1 MRYSIRHITLLS
13 LLAMVLAA
21 CSSESYPGV
30 EFEEERASS
39 LINTESG
46 KGTTEVPIVV
56 TLSETGFFNSVV
68 TRGTGPIIVP
78 SENKEDSLRD
88 AERYESAV
96 FYIYAFRDQSDAQG
110 NWTYSPDLTKRSGD
124 ESDNNTNCLVDS
136 NDPLLGIPAF
146 LDSDHSGVLRMK
158 RDNLLKDTTLYYPN
172 SREEFGYNFFCYH
185 IDDFRPDASNAIRD
199 HDGIYYKIDIDGT
212 RDIMLGHAPRLT
224 RQVLE
229 ERYSDITLTEEDR
242 HHVLNVGNY
251 STFAA
256 YQGINPIVDVHR
268 TMTRLRFRGIPA
280 DESACDVSF
289 NKIVV
294 KARHHGTLCV
304 ANADQDQIGFAF
316 DDELGD
322 IELMERNPDGHG
334 NSPYVPLVATD
345 SLVTWK
351 EGMNRENWQDEK
363 NLEGSVVIGGDMLL
377 PPATEFRMEITYTQL
392 LKSIDEATGERK
404 KQTLTAVFTMP
415 APKIKAQTYDE
426 VTDSYWFGAG
436 QTFNINIGV
445 YGLRPIDCTATLNG
459 WDDGGEII
467 IDDEY

>member
-1 MRYSIRHITLLS
+1 
-13 LLAMVLAA
+13 
-21 CSSESYPGV
+21 
-30 EFEEERASS
+30 
-39 LINTESG
+39 
-46 KGTTEVPIVV
+46 
-56 TLSETGFFNSVV
+56 
-68 TRGTGPIIVP
+68 
-78 SENKEDSLRD
+78 
-88 AERYESAV
+88 
-96 FYIYAFRDQSDAQG
+96 
-110 NWTYSPDLTKRSGD
+110 
-124 ESDNNTNCLVDS
+124 
-136 NDPLLGIPAF
+136 
-146 LDSDHSGVLRMK
+146 
-158 RDNLLKDTTLYYPN
+158 
-172 SREEFGYNFFCYH
+172 
-185 IDDFRPDASNAIRD
+185 
-199 HDGIYYKIDIDGT
+199 
-212 RDIMLGHAPRLT
+212 MLGHAPRLT

-351 EGMNRENWQDEK
+351 EGMNSTNWQDEK

-426 VTDSYWFGAG
+426 ATDSYWFGAG

-459 WDDGGEII
+459 WEDGGEII
-467 IDDEY
+467 IDDAY

>member
-88 AERYESAV
+88 AERYENAV

-110 NWTYSPDLTKRSGD
+110 NWTYRPDLTKRSGD

-146 LDSDHSGVLRMK
+146 LDPDHSGVLRMK

-280 DESACDVSF
+280 DESACDVQF

-304 ANADQDQIGFAF
+304 ANADQNQIGFAF

-363 NLEGSVVIGGDMLL
+363 NLEGSVVIGGDMLV
-377 PPATEFRMEITYTQL
+377 PPATEYKMEITYTQL

-426 VTDSYWFGAG
+426 ATDSYWFGAG

-445 YGLRPIDCTATLNG
+445 YGMRPIACTATLNG
-459 WDDGGEII
+459 WDDGGDII
-467 IDDEY
+467 IDDAY